1 MTRGGLLAGA
11 VAVLALAGG
20 GVAAFALTGEAGTP
34 SESASAAPTATA
46 EITRSDL
53 VDSKT
58 VDGTLGYAGRRVL
71 PNQATGTVTRV
82 RAEGTLVRRGGWLY
96 SVDGRPVS
104 LMYGSIPMYRA
115 LSSGSDGK
123 DVEQLERNL
132 EALGYET
139 GTVDEYFSWVT
150 ARAVREWQD
159 DRNLPET
166 GSVDA
171 SQIIIASGAV
181 RIADVAVEKGDRAG
195 QSVVTTTSTK
205 RVVHIDLAASDQ
217 QLARLGAKVTLETPS
232 GGTAKGT
239 ITAIGTVAEP
249 PAQEGGD
256 STIDVEVTAEGKLG
270 RLDQAPVTVDLQSER
285 RENVLSVPVEALL
298 ALREGGYGVQVVG
311 TGIVAVETGLFA
323 SGQVEITGEGLTE
336 GMKVEV
342 PAT

>member
-1 MTRGGLLAGA
+1 MRRGGLLAGA

-20 GVAAFALTGEAGTP
+20 GVAAFSLSGEAGTP
-34 SESASAAPTATA
+34 SESPSAPPVATA

-71 PNQATGTVTRV
+71 PNQARGTVTRT
-82 RAEGTLVRRGGWLY
+82 RAEGSLVRRGGWLY

-104 LMYGSIPMYRA
+104 LMYGSIPMYRTLA
-115 LSSGSDGK
+115 QGSEGK

-132 EALGYET
+132 ETLGYET

-150 ARAVREWQD
+150 ARAVRDWQE
-159 DRNLPET
+159 DRNLAET
-166 GSVDA
+166 GTVDA
-171 SQIIIASGAV
+171 AQVIVVSGAV
-181 RIADVAVEKGDRAG
+181 RIAEVTAEKGDQAG

-217 QLARLGAKVTLETPS
+217 QLARLGAKVTLETPA
-232 GGTAKGT
+232 GGTASGT

-249 PAQEGGD
+249 PAQDGGE
-256 STIDVEVTAEGKLG
+256 STIDVEVTAEGRLG

-298 ALREGGYGVQVVG
+298 ALREGGYGVQVAGQGV
-311 TGIVAVETGLFA
+311 VAVETGLFA

-336 GMKVEV
+336 GMRVEV